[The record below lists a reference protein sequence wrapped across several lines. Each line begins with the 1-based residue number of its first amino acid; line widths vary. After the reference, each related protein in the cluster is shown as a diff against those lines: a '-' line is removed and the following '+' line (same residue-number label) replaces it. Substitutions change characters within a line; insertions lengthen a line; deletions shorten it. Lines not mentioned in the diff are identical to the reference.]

1 MTKKDNKNNWIYSF
15 IYFFRQ
21 STKLLSLKFKNINSA
36 TFGGNLDPF
45 YLFGIYNFKKILCS
59 NKKIREFLLFSLPIL
74 FISVIQFV
82 FIKNINYTKFFV
94 NIFKIMICISIMLY
108 VKNKNIK
115 INLVDI
121 CKKVTFLLVIFTII
135 AFLFK
140 ESSIFWRLNDYT
152 NIYDLRRL
160 QLFYLEPSELGFH
173 ISILL
178 ILLFSFLLSKKDN
191 KKSIYFLLIINIII
205 LYFSKSMGA
214 ILLLLISL
222 IVMMITNIIFNGSR
236 QNIKKYLNIGFVGL
250 IGVVIFLNSNIG
262 MANRIKQTL
271 AGKDGSVNYRVNVSL
286 EVLNKSL
293 KDYDYMGC
301 GFGNLNT
308 TDFISQYQDF
318 KLAQMVVNSYIY
330 FWIET
335 GILGIIYWLIL
346 IFYIA
351 KKCIKSKS
359 IIKIGLF
366 TYILLF
372 QFVGSHFTNG
382 LIWLIYGFIISSED
396 SKMIQEY

>member
-222 IVMMITNIIFNGSR
+222 IVMMIANIIFNGSR

-250 IGVVIFLNSNIG
+250 IGIVIFLNSNIG

>member
-21 STKLLSLKFKNINSA
+21 STKLLSLKFKNINNA

-108 VKNKNIK
+108 VKDKNIK

-250 IGVVIFLNSNIG
+250 IGIVIFLNSNIG

-346 IFYIA
+346 IFYIS

-396 SKMIQEY
+396 SKIIQEY

>member
-191 KKSIYFLLIINIII
+191 KKFIYFLLIINIII

-222 IVMMITNIIFNGSR
+222 IVMMITNIILNGSR

-250 IGVVIFLNSNIG
+250 IGIVIFLNSNIG

>member
-205 LYFSKSMGA
+205 LYISKSMGA

-250 IGVVIFLNSNIG
+250 IGIVIFLNSNIG

>member
-21 STKLLSLKFKNINSA
+21 STKLLSLKFKNINNA

-222 IVMMITNIIFNGSR
+222 IVMMIANVIFNGSR

-250 IGVVIFLNSNIG
+250 IGIVIFLNSNIG

>member
-21 STKLLSLKFKNINSA
+21 STKLLSLKFKNINNA

-45 YLFGIYNFKKILCS
+45 YLFGIYNFKKIFCS

-222 IVMMITNIIFNGSR
+222 IVMMIANVIFNGSR

-250 IGVVIFLNSNIG
+250 IGIVIFLNSNIG

>member
-222 IVMMITNIIFNGSR
+222 IVMMIANIIFNGSR

-250 IGVVIFLNSNIG
+250 IGIVIFFNSNIG

-293 KDYDYMGC
+293 KDFDYMGC

>member
-1 MTKKDNKNNWIYSF
+1 MTYP
-15 IYFFRQ
+15 R
-21 STKLLSLKFKNINSA
+21 
-36 TFGGNLDPF
+36 P
-45 YLFGIYNFKKILCS
+45 
-59 NKKIREFLLFSLPIL
+59 FSLPIL

-214 ILLLLISL
+214 ILL
-222 IVMMITNIIFNGSR
+222 
-236 QNIKKYLNIGFVGL
+236 
-250 IGVVIFLNSNIG
+250 
-262 MANRIKQTL
+262 
-271 AGKDGSVNYRVNVSL
+271 
-286 EVLNKSL
+286 
-293 KDYDYMGC
+293 C
-301 GFGNLNT
+301 
-308 TDFISQYQDF
+308 
-318 KLAQMVVNSYIY
+318 
-330 FWIET
+330 
-335 GILGIIYWLIL
+335 
-346 IFYIA
+346 
-351 KKCIKSKS
+351 
-359 IIKIGLF
+359 
-366 TYILLF
+366 
-372 QFVGSHFTNG
+372 
-382 LIWLIYGFIISSED
+382 
-396 SKMIQEY
+396 

>member
-214 ILLLLISL
+214 ILILLISL

-250 IGVVIFLNSNIG
+250 IGIVIFLNSNIG

>member
-214 ILLLLISL
+214 ILILLISL
-222 IVMMITNIIFNGSR
+222 IVMMITNIIFNDSR

-250 IGVVIFLNSNIG
+250 IGIVIFLNSNIG

>member
-108 VKNKNIK
+108 VKDKNIK

-250 IGVVIFLNSNIG
+250 IGIVIFLNSNIG

-308 TDFISQYQDF
+308 IDFISQYQDF

-396 SKMIQEY
+396 SKIIQEY

>member
-1 MTKKDNKNNWIYSF
+1 M
-15 IYFFRQ
+15 
-21 STKLLSLKFKNINSA
+21 
-36 TFGGNLDPF
+36 
-45 YLFGIYNFKKILCS
+45 
-59 NKKIREFLLFSLPIL
+59 IR
-74 FISVIQFV
+74 
-82 FIKNINYTKFFV
+82 
-94 NIFKIMICISIMLY
+94 
-108 VKNKNIK
+108 
-115 INLVDI
+115 D
-121 CKKVTFLLVIFTII
+121 
-135 AFLFK
+135 
-140 ESSIFWRLNDYT
+140 
-152 NIYDLRRL
+152 
-160 QLFYLEPSELGFH
+160 
-173 ISILL
+173 
-178 ILLFSFLLSKKDN
+178 
-191 KKSIYFLLIINIII
+191 
-205 LYFSKSMGA
+205 
-214 ILLLLISL
+214 
-222 IVMMITNIIFNGSR
+222 
-236 QNIKKYLNIGFVGL
+236 
-250 IGVVIFLNSNIG
+250 NSNIG

-372 QFVGSHFTNG
+372 QFVGIHFTNG

>member
-21 STKLLSLKFKNINSA
+21 STKLLSLKFKNINIA

-222 IVMMITNIIFNGSR
+222 IVMMIANIIFNGSR

-250 IGVVIFLNSNIG
+250 IGIVIFLNSNIG

>member
-222 IVMMITNIIFNGSR
+222 IVMMIANIIFNGSR

-250 IGVVIFLNSNIG
+250 IGIVIFFNSNIG